1 MNNLNTVLVEG
12 LLTRDPERMGPE
24 GSSMCKIGIANNRY
38 YFSDKIQDWV
48 PDTSFFTIQVYGA
61 VAESC
66 MRRLK
71 KGRGIRVVGRLK
83 QYISKYTNSE
93 KVFIQAEHIEVQPRR
108 VTEKQE
114 IPTMEKLQG
123 VPEASANMRELD
135 MEEAKKEEQA
145 QAAPAAQ
152 AAQEVQCESVAE
164 RIADATAEQVEDNI
178 RVDGETVE
186 DENQECVEQEE
197 DEERPF

>member
-38 YFSDKIQDWV
+38 YFSEKEDRWI

-83 QYISKYTNSE
+83 QYISKYSNSE

-123 VPEASANMRELD
+123 VPVASANMQELD
-135 MEEAKKEEQA
+135 IEDEDEARRMQEEQT
-145 QAAPAAQ
+145 QAPQ
-152 AAQEVQCESVAE
+152 GDSDAE
-164 RIADATAEQVEDNI
+164 RIAEESAERVEDTI
-178 RVDGETVE
+178 PVDE
-186 DENQECVEQEE
+186 ENQIQGEQKE
-197 DEERPF
+197 DNDDPF

>member
-38 YFSDKIQDWV
+38 YFSEKEDRWI

-83 QYISKYTNSE
+83 QYISKYSNSE

-123 VPEASANMRELD
+123 VPVASANMQELD
-135 MEEAKKEEQA
+135 IEDEDEARRMQEEQP
-145 QAAPAAQ
+145 QAPQ
-152 AAQEVQCESVAE
+152 GDSDAE
-164 RIADATAEQVEDNI
+164 RIAEESAERVEDTI
-178 RVDGETVE
+178 PVDV
-186 DENQECVEQEE
+186 ENQLQGEQKE
-197 DEERPF
+197 DNDDPF

>member
-38 YFSDKIQDWV
+38 YFSEKEDRWI

-83 QYISKYTNSE
+83 QYISKYSNSE

-123 VPEASANMRELD
+123 VPVASANMHELD
-135 MEEAKKEEQA
+135 IEDEDEARRMQEEQP
-145 QAAPAAQ
+145 QAPQ
-152 AAQEVQCESVAE
+152 GDSDAE
-164 RIADATAEQVEDNI
+164 RIAEESAERVEDTI
-178 RVDGETVE
+178 PVDE
-186 DENQECVEQEE
+186 ENQIHGEQKE
-197 DEERPF
+197 DNDDPF

>member
-38 YFSDKIQDWV
+38 YFSEKEDRWI

-83 QYISKYTNSE
+83 QYISKYSNSE

-123 VPEASANMRELD
+123 VPVASANMNELD
-135 MEEAKKEEQA
+135 IEDEDEARRMQEEQP
-145 QAAPAAQ
+145 QAPQ
-152 AAQEVQCESVAE
+152 GDSDAE
-164 RIADATAEQVEDNI
+164 RIAEESAERVEDTI
-178 RVDGETVE
+178 PVDE
-186 DENQECVEQEE
+186 ENQIQGEQKE
-197 DEERPF
+197 DNDDPF

>member
-38 YFSDKIQDWV
+38 YFSEKEDRWI

-83 QYISKYTNSE
+83 QYISKYSNSE

-123 VPEASANMRELD
+123 VPVASANMHELD
-135 MEEAKKEEQA
+135 IEDEDETRRMQEEQP
-145 QAAPAAQ
+145 QAPQ
-152 AAQEVQCESVAE
+152 GDSDAE
-164 RIADATAEQVEDNI
+164 RIAEESAERVEDTI
-178 RVDGETVE
+178 PVDE
-186 DENQECVEQEE
+186 ENQIQGEQKE
-197 DEERPF
+197 DNDDPF

>member
-1 MNNLNTVLVEG
+1 MNNLDTVLVEG

-38 YFSDKIQDWV
+38 YFSEKEDRWI

-83 QYISKYTNSE
+83 QYISKYSNSE

-123 VPEASANMRELD
+123 VPVASANMHELD
-135 MEEAKKEEQA
+135 IEDEDEARRMQEEQP
-145 QAAPAAQ
+145 QAPQ
-152 AAQEVQCESVAE
+152 GDSDAE
-164 RIADATAEQVEDNI
+164 RIAEESAERVEDTI
-178 RVDGETVE
+178 PVDE
-186 DENQECVEQEE
+186 ENQIQGEQKE
-197 DEERPF
+197 DNDDPF

>member
-38 YFSDKIQDWV
+38 YFSEKEDRWI

-83 QYISKYTNSE
+83 QYISKYSNSE

-123 VPEASANMRELD
+123 VPVASANMQELD
-135 MEEAKKEEQA
+135 IEDEDEARRMQEEQP
-145 QAAPAAQ
+145 QAPQ
-152 AAQEVQCESVAE
+152 GDSDAE
-164 RIADATAEQVEDNI
+164 RIAEESAERVEDTI
-178 RVDGETVE
+178 PVDE
-186 DENQECVEQEE
+186 ENQIQGEQKE
-197 DEERPF
+197 DNDDPF

>member
-38 YFSDKIQDWV
+38 YYSEKAQDWI

-83 QYISKYTNSE
+83 QYISKYSNSE

-108 VTEKQE
+108 VTEKQD

-123 VPEASANMRELD
+123 VPVASANMRELELEAEAD
-135 MEEAKKEEQA
+135 AKKLEEEQT
-145 QAAPAAQ
+145 QASQ
-152 AAQEVQCESVAE
+152 GNNDAE
-164 RIADATAEQVEDNI
+164 RIAEESAERVEDTI
-178 RVDGETVE
+178 PVD
-186 DENQECVEQEE
+186 DENQVQVETKE
-197 DEERPF
+197 DNGDPF

>member
-38 YFSDKIQDWV
+38 YFSEKEDRWI

-83 QYISKYTNSE
+83 QYISKYSNSE

-123 VPEASANMRELD
+123 VPVASANMQELD
-135 MEEAKKEEQA
+135 IEDEEEARRMQEEQP
-145 QAAPAAQ
+145 QAPQ
-152 AAQEVQCESVAE
+152 GDSDAE
-164 RIADATAEQVEDNI
+164 RIAEESAERVEDTI
-178 RVDGETVE
+178 PVDE
-186 DENQECVEQEE
+186 ENQIQGEQKE
-197 DEERPF
+197 DNDDPF

>member
-38 YFSDKIQDWV
+38 YFSEKEDRWI

-83 QYISKYTNSE
+83 QYISKYSNSE

-123 VPEASANMRELD
+123 VPVASANMQELD
-135 MEEAKKEEQA
+135 IEEEDEARRMQEEQP
-145 QAAPAAQ
+145 QAPQ
-152 AAQEVQCESVAE
+152 GDSDAE
-164 RIADATAEQVEDNI
+164 RIAEESAERVEDTI
-178 RVDGETVE
+178 PVDV
-186 DENQECVEQEE
+186 ENQIQGEQKE
-197 DEERPF
+197 DNDDPF

>member
-38 YFSDKIQDWV
+38 YFSEKEDRWI

-83 QYISKYTNSE
+83 QYISKYSNSE

-123 VPEASANMRELD
+123 VPVASANMHELD
-135 MEEAKKEEQA
+135 IEDEDEARRMQEEQR
-145 QAAPAAQ
+145 QAPQ
-152 AAQEVQCESVAE
+152 GDSDAE
-164 RIADATAEQVEDNI
+164 RIAEESAERVEDTI
-178 RVDGETVE
+178 PVDE
-186 DENQECVEQEE
+186 ENQIQGEQKE
-197 DEERPF
+197 DNDDPF

>member
-38 YFSDKIQDWV
+38 YFSEKEDRWI

-83 QYISKYTNSE
+83 QYISKYSNSE

-123 VPEASANMRELD
+123 VPVASANMHELD
-135 MEEAKKEEQA
+135 IEDEDEARRMQEEQP
-145 QAAPAAQ
+145 QAPQ
-152 AAQEVQCESVAE
+152 GDSDAE
-164 RIADATAEQVEDNI
+164 RIAEESAERVEDTI
-178 RVDGETVE
+178 PVDE
-186 DENQECVEQEE
+186 ENQIQGEQKE
-197 DEERPF
+197 DNDDPF

>member
-38 YFSDKIQDWV
+38 YFSEKEDRWI

-83 QYISKYTNSE
+83 QYISKYSNSE
-93 KVFIQAEHIEVQPRR
+93 KVIIQAEHIEVQPRR

-123 VPEASANMRELD
+123 VPVASANMHELD
-135 MEEAKKEEQA
+135 IEDEDEARRMQEEQP
-145 QAAPAAQ
+145 QAPQ
-152 AAQEVQCESVAE
+152 GDSDAE
-164 RIADATAEQVEDNI
+164 RIAEESAERVEDTI
-178 RVDGETVE
+178 PVDE
-186 DENQECVEQEE
+186 ENQIQGEQKE
-197 DEERPF
+197 DNDDPF